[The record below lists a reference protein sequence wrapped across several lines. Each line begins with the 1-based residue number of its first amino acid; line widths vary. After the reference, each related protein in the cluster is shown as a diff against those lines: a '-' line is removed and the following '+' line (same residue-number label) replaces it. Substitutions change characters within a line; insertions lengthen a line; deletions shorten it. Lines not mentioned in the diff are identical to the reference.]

1 MEKNEIYATLNRAYF
16 SDEPHEKDVINHLP
30 ELLRGVKLVAD
41 VGASLGQYTRAM
53 ITILNDA
60 EIHAIEA
67 DPIRAEE
74 LQRNCETW
82 RVGSRNRVF
91 AHHLALA
98 DKTGTVSY
106 FATNTNVS
114 GGLEPRPGSE
124 EIEVSCSTL
133 DDLFPVKAPDFVKID
148 VEGAELAVLKGAQR
162 VLATG
167 PVLLIELHGPT
178 QAREVRS
185 LLRGYGYRS
194 AVFFGQPVFTRS
206 LGLWLKLTPRGLWQR
221 VLGAIKRRL

>member
-30 ELLRGVKLVAD
+30 ELLRGAKLVAD

-124 EIEVSCSTL
+124 EI
-133 DDLFPVKAPDFVKID
+133 
-148 VEGAELAVLKGAQR
+148 
-162 VLATG
+162 
-167 PVLLIELHGPT
+167 
-178 QAREVRS
+178 
-185 LLRGYGYRS
+185 
-194 AVFFGQPVFTRS
+194 
-206 LGLWLKLTPRGLWQR
+206 
-221 VLGAIKRRL
+221 